1 MRILSLLNVINGR
14 PCSDS
19 LYWAGGRWCFRGRIE
34 GCSEGTANPAFF
46 FEMLYFFLKNFSKIA
61 GKCPPAPFLNFLS
74 LPLFSLLFW
83 VIFRYCYTQGELCNF
98 IELLFKILDFFMSDK
113 SRKSSRSALWHVGQ
127 QTRVYHT
134 FLDVVDFKELLNAT
148 TGRMKKR
155 SVFNERTEK
164 ASASQ
169 YFQVRII
176 KWLLETGDWSTF
188 TVKFYSMDFKVS
200 IWG

>member
-1 MRILSLLNVINGR
+1 
-14 PCSDS
+14 
-19 LYWAGGRWCFRGRIE
+19 
-34 GCSEGTANPAFF
+34 
-46 FEMLYFFLKNFSKIA
+46 
-61 GKCPPAPFLNFLS
+61 
-74 LPLFSLLFW
+74 
-83 VIFRYCYTQGELCNF
+83 
-98 IELLFKILDFFMSDK
+98 MSDK

-169 YFQVRII
+169 YFQVRIS

-188 TVKFYSMDFKVS
+188 TVKFYSFNGFQSFHLRLKFCRSSFILILMHFKHS
-200 IWG
+200 IAMHPTCQLELELLWCYWFWCGLSWERGKLF